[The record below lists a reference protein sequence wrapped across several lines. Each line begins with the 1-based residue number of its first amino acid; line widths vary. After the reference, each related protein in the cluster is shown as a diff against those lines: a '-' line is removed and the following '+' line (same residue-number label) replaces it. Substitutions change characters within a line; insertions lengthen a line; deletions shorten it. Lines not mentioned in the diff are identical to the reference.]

1 MRKPLLLIAAV
12 ALATFAHADF
22 TLTVLHTN
30 DLHAHI
36 DPSKVGKLLFGGYAK
51 QATLVKKYRAEDP
64 NPILLS
70 GGDTFQGTLY
80 FNQYTGLA
88 DLALMN
94 LMGYEGMAVGN
105 HEFDLGPTK
114 LGDFAKGAIFPV
126 LSCNLDV
133 SAEPSLRNVIKPY
146 TVAKVGGQK
155 IGLIGATTPELPTI
169 SSPGPTVKLL
179 DLYDSINKSIAALRS
194 EGVNKIVL
202 LSHLGF
208 GLEKEVAAK
217 CAGLDIV
224 VGGHSHSYLGPD
236 TGIQGFSR
244 PSGPYPTIVKN
255 SESQVVLVSAWEW
268 GKVFGRIK
276 VTFDDSGKVKSW
288 ADARPILVDDSIA
301 DDPVAASLIAAFQ
314 KPIED
319 LRKAVVATTPVPLTR
334 SQSNAGNSLLGNI
347 ITDAMLAYGSK
358 SGAQVALMNNG
369 GIRADID
376 AGPITFDELIQTS
389 PFGNTMVVM
398 DLSGAE
404 LLSAFEHGAAG
415 NGVMLHVSKG
425 TKIKYDMSKPEGSRV
440 TEATIDGTPV
450 DPAKTYKVV
459 VNNFMAG
466 GGDAFT
472 SLKDAKGARLD
483 TGTLDRDVLADYLK
497 AYTGADLTKDKR
509 IEVLGR

>member
-1 MRKPLLLIAAV
+1 MRKPLFLIAV
-12 ALATFAHADF
+12 AALTPFAHADF

-36 DPSKVGKLLFGGYAK
+36 DPSKVGKLTFGGYAK
-51 QATLVKKYRAEDP
+51 QASLVKKYRAEDP

-94 LMGYEGMAVGN
+94 LMGYQGMAVGN
-105 HEFDLGPTK
+105 HEFDRGPEK
-114 LGDFAKGAIFPV
+114 LGDFATRATFPI

-133 SAEPSLRNVIKPY
+133 SAEPSLRNVVKPY
-146 TVAKVGGQK
+146 AIVKVGGEK
-155 IGLIGATTPELPTI
+155 IGLIGATTPDLPTI
-169 SSPGPTVKLL
+169 SSPGPNVKLI
-179 DLYDSINKSIAALRS
+179 DLYNAIDKSIAALRG

-202 LSHLGF
+202 LSHLGYS
-208 GLEKEVAAK
+208 LEKSVAAQ
-217 CAGLDIV
+217 CSGLDVI
-224 VGGHSHSYLGPD
+224 VGGHSHSYLGAD
-236 TGIQGFSR
+236 TGIQGF
-244 PSGPYPTIVKN
+244 PKPLGDYPTVVKN
-255 SESQVVLVSAWEW
+255 PESQVLIVSAWEW

-276 VTFDDSGKVKSW
+276 VTFDDAGKVKSW
-288 ADARPILVDDSIA
+288 ADARPILVDDSIPEE
-301 DDPVAASLIAAFQ
+301 PVAASLVAAFQ

-319 LRKAVVATTPVPLTR
+319 LRKTVVATTPLPLTR
-334 SQSNAGNSLLGNI
+334 SQENTGNSLLGDI
-347 ITDAMLAYGSK
+347 IADAMLAYGSK

-389 PFGNTMVVM
+389 PFGNTLVVM

-404 LLSAFEHGAAG
+404 LLAALEHGAEG
-415 NGVMLHVSKG
+415 RGVSIHISKG
-425 TKIKYDMSKPEGSRV
+425 TKVKYDLKKPAGSRV
-440 TEATIDGTPV
+440 VEATIDGTPI

-472 SLKDAKGARLD
+472 SLKEAKGARLD

-509 IEVLGR
+509 IEVLNP